1 MDSSNEPSEDLDRLV
16 SNYNYNEAK
25 ALTKEIEK
33 ESQMFEEVLRIEE
46 ILATKHD
53 QSDSILF
60 DSLRRLQLMVLSVET
75 LKATKIERTI
85 NGLWKH
91 NSKQIRH
98 LVRTLIDGQKVLD
111 DEWVSAT
118 AIIVDNSPVSVNLF
132 VADKEEGLPSPPL
145 DEGALLAKQTTCI

>member
-111 DEWVSAT
+111 EGSA
-118 AIIVDNSPVSVNLF
+118 
-132 VADKEEGLPSPPL
+132 
-145 DEGALLAKQTTCI
+145 